1 MKVLHVIARMNVGG
15 TATYLCNL
23 LEGLEAKGVE
33 TLLAVGMVP
42 SNEREDSRING
53 LRHCRINR
61 LSRAISIFDDF
72 SAYKELNKVV
82 REFEPDIIHTHTFKA
97 GFLIRLKKRSVPVV
111 HTFHGH
117 HLYDPEFGLIKR
129 SVLNL
134 IERSTAKRAEKILT
148 IGVRVGEELQ
158 KYGIGE
164 IGQYESIPPGIK
176 SLRVVDRNSVRKRL
190 AIEKSDFVIMW
201 LSRFTQVKRPDL
213 VLELA
218 RNLPNLIF
226 VMAGDGEQREKI
238 ELAAPKNLRIVGFQD
253 AADMWG
259 IADIGLLTSDS
270 EGMPLSVIEAQ
281 MSGVPVVATNVGS
294 VSEVIENG
302 STGILTSVDP
312 EALHGAIVKLV
323 GDAELREKM
332 GKFAATRA
340 QKSFSQEVMVDTHI
354 QVYREVLDK
363 VAK

>member
-23 LEGLEAKGVE
+23 LEGLEAKGIE
-33 TLLAVGMVP
+33 TLLAVGKVP
-42 SNEREDSRING
+42 SNEREDSRINS
-53 LRHCRINR
+53 LRHFRINR
-61 LSRAISIFDDF
+61 LSRAISIFEDF
-72 SAYKELNKVV
+72 SAYKQLNKVV

-97 GFLIRLKKRSVPVV
+97 GFLIRLKKWSVPVV

-134 IERSTAKRAEKILT
+134 IERFTAKRAEKILT

-164 IGQYESIPPGIK
+164 VGQYQSIPPGIK
-176 SLRVVDRNSVRKRL
+176 SLKVVDRDSVRKRL
-190 AIEKSDFVIMW
+190 AIEKSDFVIVW
-201 LSRFTQVKRPDL
+201 LGRFTQVKRPDL

-218 RNLPNLIF
+218 RSLPNLIF
-226 VMAGDGEQREKI
+226 AMAGDGELREKI

-281 MSGVPVVATNVGS
+281 MSGIPVVATNVGS
-294 VSEVIENG
+294 VSEIIEDG
-302 STGILTSVDP
+302 STGILTAVEP
-312 EALHGAIVKLV
+312 EAMHGAIVKLV

-332 GKFAATRA
+332 GKFAAIRA
-340 QKSFSQEVMVDTHI
+340 HKLFSQEVMVDAHL
-354 QVYREVLDK
+354 QVYHEILDR